1 MFKLTILNGPQ
12 VDLGQMLAA
21 KDARVVKERALLVAA
36 PTNTR
41 LHVHF
46 LRIPGPVKTGTRIA
60 AVFSAVMQTLAKQL
74 GEAVRSSDIDLL
86 PTGPEAYFLTTL
98 SPLLLKRLMVAFE
111 NQQRFCDL
119 LDLML
124 SRYAMRNCIKFLARI
139 LPCHH
144 VPVWFAAA
152 TPRPVPDH
160 GGTVCQRYNKWWK
173 QS

>member
-36 PTNTR
+36 PTNTL
-41 LHVHF
+41 LHVT
-46 LRIPGPVKTGTRIA
+46 LRIPGPVKTGTQIE
-60 AVFSAVMQTLAKQL
+60 AVFSAVMQTLAQQL

-98 SPLLLKRLMVAFE
+98 SPLVAFE

-119 LDLML
+119 LDLDVVTL
-124 SRYAMRNCIKFLARI
+124 RDAELYQVSRTDLA
-139 LPCHH
+139 LP
-144 VPVWFAAA
+144 
-152 TPRPVPDH
+152 PRACLVCGGDAKACARSRRH
-160 GGTVCQRYNKWWK
+160 GLPEVQQVVETIVKE
-173 QS
+173 SAS